1 MNRVINPI
9 AELNHA
15 AGPKVIRGRRDSS
28 LDSGIH
34 HPLSDTSSDQDDLTE
49 AVNNRLCFA
58 NSVRLRPLGCNETDN
73 LVEEVYVSQL
83 NRKSTENVVDDIE
96 SISNSHKSL
105 SDDSLSENVT
115 KKSPSRV
122 YIAPDIPP
130 PIIHTNT
137 QNGVDNGE
145 ADNKEPDGKEK
156 ERKPIGE
163 KEEKTEGIVEEVGS
177 LAEEEDTGG
186 KFEAKV
192 VVAVDLG
199 TTYSG
204 YAYRYI
210 DHPSDV
216 DIHLMSNCQGEP
228 GLNNQKLPS
237 ILLLDPSRKFH
248 SFGCSARDHF
258 HDLDA
263 AEAHL
268 WLYFDKFKLTLHNNT
283 DVSRDSMIKAS
294 NGCEVNALTVFS
306 HALYYLK
313 SEALN
318 ELHHYADSSNV
329 QWVITVP
336 AIWSHTAK
344 QFVREAAYMAG
355 MFESHHPEQLLIA
368 LEPEAAAIWCR
379 NLRTSLIE
387 DANSNCDNCV
397 DNQCGLCYMVVDCGG
412 GTVDITVHRVDQ
424 NNGSLQELHKAV
436 GGSCGSLGVD
446 EEFNRILGGIF
457 GFGFMSQLQV
467 ERPAAFTELMLSFE
481 SRKRSASP
489 FRHLA
494 LNISPPYA
502 FIDYFRKVTG
512 KEVETVVEN
521 YGKPEVSWSPHGLLR
536 IHPSLMMEL
545 FRPTI
550 ERVIQHIEKVLSS
563 PRVLNKITH
572 LYLVG
577 GFAESQILQ
586 QAIRDNFSKRLKV
599 IIPQGVALSVLRG
612 AVLFGLNPTTVSVRQ
627 ARHTYGIGVLRKFID
642 GVHPVEKLVV
652 KDGQEWC
659 VDVLDPL
666 VEANQTLRVG
676 EMVVRKYTPATSKQ
690 SEIVLNI
697 YCAQS
702 PSAKFVTDHGV
713 RRIGTLKLD
722 LRQTKASKQPREI
735 IARLTFGG
743 TEVTASAYDTA
754 SKQYVDTDLSFL
766 T

>member
-1 MNRVINPI
+1 MNRVINPV
-9 AELNHA
+9 AVNHA
-15 AGPKVIRGRRDSS
+15 LGPKVVRGRRDSS

-34 HPLSDTSSDQDDLTE
+34 HPLSDTSSSDQDDLSE
-49 AVNNRLCFA
+49 AVNN
-58 NSVRLRPLGCNETDN
+58 VRLSPVGCNETDN

-83 NRKSTENVVDDIE
+83 NTKSTENVDDVE
-96 SISNSHKSL
+96 SLNTSHKSL
-105 SDDSLSENVT
+105 SDDSLSENVA
-115 KKSPSRV
+115 KKPPSRV
-122 YIAPDIPP
+122 YIAPENPIPP

-137 QNGVDNGE
+137 QNNEEPVKEE
-145 ADNKEPDGKEK
+145 ADRKEVKEK
-156 ERKPIGE
+156 EREPII
-163 KEEKTEGIVEEVGS
+163 EEPEGILEEAES
-177 LAEEEDTGG
+177 LAENEDMGE

-237 ILLLDPSRKFH
+237 ILLLDPSRKLH
-248 SFGCSARDHF
+248 SFGCTARDHF
-258 HDLDA
+258 HDLDP

-283 DVSRDSMIKAS
+283 DVSRESMIRAS

-306 HALYYLK
+306 QALYYLK
-313 SEALN
+313 SQALG
-318 ELHHYADSSNV
+318 ELQHQADSSHV

-379 NLRTSLIE
+379 NLRTSLIQ
-387 DANSNCDNCV
+387 DDQSNCDNCI

-424 NNGSLQELHKAV
+424 DNGSLQELHKAT

-446 EEFNRILGGIF
+446 EEFNRVLGGIF

-467 ERPAAFTELMLSFE
+467 ERPAAYTELMLSFE

-489 FRHLA
+489 LRHLA

-512 KEVETVVEN
+512 KEVETVVQN
-521 YGKPEVSWSPHGLLR
+521 YGKPEVSWSTQGQLR
-536 IHPSLMMEL
+536 IHPSLMTEL

-586 QAIRDNFSKRLKV
+586 QSIRDNFAKRLKV

-676 EMVVRKYTPATSKQ
+676 EMVMRRYTPANCKQ
-690 SEIVLNI
+690 SQIVLNI

-702 PSAKFVTDHGV
+702 ASAKYVTDHGV

-722 LRQTKASKQPREI
+722 LRQTKTSSKQPREI